1 MGHRHIYFALED
13 VNLWMFNSDSF
24 PTSAALVERRALQ
37 SAVLCYNGAV
47 HCLCSLC
54 IPLSLP
60 FVTHH
65 LARPP
70 PPPAHAVSVAGP
82 NTPNLGSVSHFRRMG
97 W

>member
-1 MGHRHIYFALED
+1 
-13 VNLWMFNSDSF
+13 MFNSDSF
-24 PTSAALVERRALQ
+24 PTSAALVERRALR

-70 PPPAHAVSVAGP
+70 HPRPRGVSRWTQYTQSGVRIPLSQNGFEK
-82 NTPNLGSVSHFRRMG
+82 SV
-97 W
+97 